1 MSKPTKTVWRSTA
14 MGAMMAAALG
24 LSACGSD
31 NSEDQAQTLV
41 ITVCDQRTAV
51 RNGAVTIITSAD
63 GSEYSF
69 IPLQH
74 DYVMIEQGVAYEV
87 TTKPSAGLDLITDL
101 SPVNGA
107 AQSCS

>member
-14 MGAMMAAALG
+14 IGAVAAVALG

-31 NSEDQAQTLV
+31 NSEDQAQRLL
-41 ITVCDQRTAV
+41 ITVCNQRSAV

-74 DYVMIEQGVAYEV
+74 DYVMIEQGATYEV
-87 TTKPSAGLDLITDL
+87 TIEPSAGLDRIANL

-107 AQSCS
+107 AQSCP